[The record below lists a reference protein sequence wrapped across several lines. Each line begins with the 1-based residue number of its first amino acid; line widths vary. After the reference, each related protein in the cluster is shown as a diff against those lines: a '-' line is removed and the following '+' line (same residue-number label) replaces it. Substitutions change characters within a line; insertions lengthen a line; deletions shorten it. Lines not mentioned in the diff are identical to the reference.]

1 MGHLKLRKIIK
12 RDTIWIEKGINK
24 HKHNFI
30 LPYILEE
37 KSPNGNLEYHNI
49 LKCDICNSFKSIPEP
64 GNIGGSIL
72 GNLTEEQKKLPIIRG
87 IKKHNYLIGFY
98 DIEKIELIEK
108 KK

>member
-12 RDTIWIEKGINK
+12 RDTIWIEKNRKK
-24 HKHNFI
+24 HKHNFVQ
-30 LPYILEE
+30 PYILEE
-37 KSPNGNLEYHNI
+37 ISPNKDLNYYNI
-49 LKCDICNSFKSIPEP
+49 LKCDACNSFKSIPEP
-64 GNIGGSIL
+64 GNISGFIF
-72 GNLTEEQKKLPIIRG
+72 GNLTEEQKQIPVIRG